1 MKKPTVTASEK
12 EKGILDIL
20 FDFFRSLKLTIFL
33 FILIAIL
40 SIIGTLIK
48 QNAPSIEY
56 IERYGVKLYNVLDF
70 FSLFDMYRSWWF
82 STILM
87 LLVVNL
93 IACSIHRFPGVWNQ
107 ISRGSGTRGL
117 EDSMLRTLPY
127 VERIHLSNP
136 KEGKEDEIRSH
147 LKRWFKNPQ
156 RIEGES
162 SVTFYLEKGRFSR
175 LGVYITHLSILV
187 ILIGG
192 LAGSLY
198 GFRGFVNILEGE
210 TVDQIYLRIKDEEV
224 AKHIG
229 FSIRCDDFR
238 VTFYD
243 LQRPEK
249 LVKEYSSDLAILE
262 NGKEVLKKTIEVNHP
277 LHYKGLAFYQ
287 SSYGTIHDVTLG
299 VQWKNKK
306 EKTMLKAHEGETV
319 TIPQSQAALR
329 ILRYATQVHNF
340 GEGVQVALLQPNQ
353 PPQALWLLKGFP
365 KFDQQRN
372 DDFILSL
379 EGVASKEYTGLQ
391 VTKDPGVWIVWI
403 GCSLMIIGLIVSF
416 FFSHQ
421 RVWVRIPR
429 ATGGEIVLAGSTNKN
444 KVGFEKAFNQLA
456 EGVRS
461 KSSEFTC
468 PPNHFFG
475 RRGVRP
481 PAGRAGSSE

>member
-20 FDFFRSLKLTIFL
+20 FDFFRSLKLTIFVL
-33 FILIAIL
+33 ILISIL

-48 QNAPSIEY
+48 QNAPSMEY

-70 FSLFDMYRSWWF
+70 FNLFDMYRSWWF
-82 STILM
+82 SAILM

-93 IACSIHRFPGVWNQ
+93 IACSIHRFPGIWNQ
-107 ISRGSGTRGL
+107 ISRGSGPRGL

-136 KEGKEDEIRSH
+136 KGGKEDEIRSH

-162 SVTFYLEKGRFSR
+162 STTFYLEKGRFSR

-224 AKHIG
+224 AKPIG

-262 NGKEVLKKTIEVNHP
+262 NGKEILKKTIEVNHP

-306 EKTMLKAHEGETV
+306 EKTMLKAHEGETIA
-319 TIPQSQAALR
+319 IPQSQAALR

-340 GEGVQVALLQPNQ
+340 GEGVQVALLRPNQ
-353 PPQALWLLKGFP
+353 PPQPLWLLKGFP

-391 VTKDPGVWIVWI
+391 VTKDPGVWIVWT

-444 KVGFEKAFNQLA
+444 KVGFEKTFNQLA
-456 EGVRS
+456 EEVRS
-461 KSSEFTC
+461 KSSEF
-468 PPNHFFG
+468 
-475 RRGVRP
+475 RVR
-481 PAGRAGSSE
+481 SSE